1 MNETERQ
8 VVLFI
13 ADISGY
19 TKFIFS
25 NEKEIAHSQVI
36 IKDLITTLLDEVE
49 LPFRLIRIEGD
60 AIFLYAVKD
69 DPEKPWES
77 VSKDLVA
84 KMVAMFQAFADKLC
98 ELTLHKICNCDA
110 CNNIEGLNLKAVVHS
125 GTAAFYR
132 VNEHQELTGTGP
144 IIVHRLLKNS
154 IDADAYILFTESAY
168 NDLPLPDGA
177 KVEEGEET
185 YDDIGT
191 IKTYVYYPPEPQP
204 FVHDPNNKP
213 PTLFIDT
220 LRQEVSHEYAQ
231 VAQSP
236 ELGFHFHTG
245 RHLANLLEYGDEL
258 LEGLPEEAIESF
270 AGTGNPFNL
279 GELRPGSRVVDAG
292 SGAGLDSLI
301 AANLVGPE
309 GEVIGVDMTSEML
322 EKANSNAKTVGAK
335 NVSFK
340 RGYIEDLPVEDEWAD
355 VVISNGAINLAPDKD
370 GVFRELKRVL
380 KPGGWLQIADILVE
394 KAVPDSAKQ
403 NIDLWAG

>member
-1 MNETERQ
+1 
-8 VVLFI
+8 
-13 ADISGY
+13 
-19 TKFIFS
+19 
-25 NEKEIAHSQVI
+25 
-36 IKDLITTLLDEVE
+36 
-49 LPFRLIRIEGD
+49 
-60 AIFLYAVKD
+60 
-69 DPEKPWES
+69 
-77 VSKDLVA
+77 
-84 KMVAMFQAFADKLC
+84 MVAMFQAFADKLC

-110 CNNIEGLNLKAVVHS
+110 CNNIEDLNLKAVVHS

-245 RHLANLLEYGDEL
+245 RRLTNLLEYGDEL